1 MDPEMTAAPPA
12 PVQLTRVAYLA
23 MLLAAEKA
31 AQNPA
36 ELPVLLEVIKMLE
49 AERDLQEW
57 NAADLDT
64 LEAVRQGHHGVVGD
78 ERGYYN
84 LHPRPQAMPLSGEA
98 PRRMLWHGNPGEP
111 AIVVVDQP
119 PIAAERIHRLLH
131 KGALRPTE
139 FWGLTGSPFRAFVV
153 RRRNNVD
160 KPGWSRVSGSESEAG
175 AWLCSGTGQAVGWI
189 PLADDARY
197 LADCVNAVMRLGQ
210 DVTRNVPPNPAFPGH
225 LERTGLVGLVRA
237 LADALEPQERFGADT
252 PAALRTAATQLDRD
266 LRQLLDDIAVYRRG
280 PQGPVTQTGAMTR
293 H

>member
-1 MDPEMTAAPPA
+1 MTVAPPA
-12 PVQLTRVAYLA
+12 PILLSRATYLA

-31 AQNPA
+31 AKDPA
-36 ELPVLLEVIKMLE
+36 ELPILLEVIKVLE

-57 NAADLDT
+57 NATDVET
-64 LEAVRQGHHGVVGD
+64 LEAVRQGQDGVVGD
-78 ERGYYN
+78 ERGYYP
-84 LHPRPQAMPLSGEA
+84 LHARGQAMPQPGEA
-98 PRRMLWHGNPGEP
+98 PRRTLWQGEAGEP

-139 FWGLTGSPFRAFVV
+139 VWGLKGSPFRVFAA

-160 KPGWSRVSGSESEAG
+160 RPGWSRVGGSAPETG
-175 AWLCSGTGQAVGWI
+175 AWLRSGTGQAVAWI

-210 DVTRNVPPNPAFPGH
+210 DIARGIPPNLVFPGY

-237 LADALEPQERFGADT
+237 LADALEPRERFAADA
-252 PAALRTAATQLDRD
+252 PSELRAAAAQLDRD
-266 LRQLLDDIAVYRRG
+266 LRQLLDDIAVYRRR
-280 PQGPVTQTGAMTR
+280 PPAPAAQPNHVTR